1 MMIDKLHF
9 SLLISHFSFLPSHFC
24 LSLSAEAPIGA
35 KKNVFLLLFL
45 LFANVHPSAYK
56 VY

>member
-9 SLLISHFSFLPSHFC
+9 SLLISHFC